1 MTWDFSNTTALGPSA
16 IRPRPPFAQA
26 MADAIAR
33 GHNVL
38 KKVAARKYPIVAVGA
53 VVVFS
58 APWLLGWP
66 QVLLGVAATDI
77 VLFARQHFC
86 PSP

>member
-1 MTWDFSNTTALGPSA
+1 
-16 IRPRPPFAQA
+16 

-38 KKVAARKYPIVAVGA
+38 KKVAARKYLIVAVGA

-58 APWLLGWP
+58 APWLFGWP

-86 PSP
+86 PLYLSFASRRETGEVKDASLPESPQGQ